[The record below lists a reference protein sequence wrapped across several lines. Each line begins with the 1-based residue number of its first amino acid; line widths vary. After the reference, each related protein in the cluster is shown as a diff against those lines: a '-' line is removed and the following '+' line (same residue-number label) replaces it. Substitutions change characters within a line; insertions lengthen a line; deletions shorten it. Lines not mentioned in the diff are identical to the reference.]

1 MRPAD
6 YDEMEVSSTKA
17 WPRAIKMAMQK
28 YVYLTIKAE
37 HDQIM
42 KNWVEQRGD
51 GLSPNNYDYLVY
63 SHAVAWKT
71 VLKERVSV
79 NDFKHIMAIRD
90 D

>member
-1 MRPAD
+1 
-6 YDEMEVSSTKA
+6 
-17 WPRAIKMAMQK
+17 MAMQK
-28 YVYLTIKAE
+28 DVYLTIKAE

-63 SHAVAWKT
+63 SHAVVWEKA
-71 VLKERVSV
+71 LKEKKVSLE
-79 NDFKHIMAIRD
+79 NSQDIREKHMDLMSLLFDRD